1 MLSTLLITCTACGK
15 AKEEPDIPVGS
26 SSEAMKETA
35 AKAYEENLGMD
46 KEEAEEFAE
55 QVWGE
60 EDSNVDTSAQDSE
73 SNLNPQLYTAIDNME
88 IIDRRIFDIAYD
100 DTDKFVELYG
110 KPDSFDGANT
120 FSKFDYDNIK
130 DNLNLSVILSKFDQP
145 RVLFY
150 GKQDALE
157 DYLSENVKQHSTI
170 TWNDNLASLFDENG
184 AFNKNYDYSA
194 ADIDYATFVAD
205 YCGGIEGTAA
215 VIKSYSDSSYA
226 RVCWY
231 IEDCPLNNKFLIMSD
246 IPTRKTVAERNN
258 DYHRYIKI
266 CGTDGLLYD

>member
-1 MLSTLLITCTACGK
+1 MLSTLLITCIACGK

-35 AKAYEENLGMD
+35 AKAYEENLGID

-73 SNLNPQLYTAIDNME
+73 SNLNPQLYTAIDNMD
-88 IIDRRIFDIAYD
+88 IIDRRVFDIAYD

-110 KPDSFDGANT
+110 KPDSFRGENT
-120 FSKFDYDNIK
+120 FNSFYYNNIK
-130 DNLNLSVILSKFDQP
+130 DNIELIVTLSKFDQP
-145 RVLFY
+145 TISF
-150 GKQDALE
+150 GGEQDALD
-157 DYLSENVKQHSTI
+157 DYFSENVKQHSTI

-205 YCGGIEGTAA
+205 YCGGIEGTVAQ
-215 VIKSYSDSSYA
+215 IKNYYA
-226 RVCWY
+226 RVGWY
-231 IEDCPLNNKFLIMSD
+231 IEDCPFNDKFLTMSY
-246 IPTRKTVAERNN
+246 IPTKKTEAERDNS
-258 DYHRYIKI
+258 YHMAIALF
-266 CGTDGLLYD
+266 DSP